1 MRMMIP
7 AHEPVPDG
15 KRFKADSMRIAI
27 FALFACGVYGGGI
40 AAVVWAA
47 YVTMNAMRSSDS
59 LPVLPWVAAFVFVVS
74 GMLTVVYGF
83 FFRPRE
89 CRISENQV
97 GLVFWDGTGKVMD
110 RRKLDSV
117 EVSRSRIVLRGEGKR
132 LVVGSMFADW
142 KILRAQLAAWK
153 TPPAGG

>member
-1 MRMMIP
+1 MIP

-15 KRFKADSMRIAI
+15 KRFKADTMRIAL
-27 FALFACGVYGGGI
+27 FGLFACGVYGGGI
-40 AAVVWAA
+40 ATVVWAA
-47 YVTMNAMRSSDS
+47 YVTNTAMRDTGSM
-59 LPVLPWVAAFVFVVS
+59 PVLPWVAAFIMVIS

-89 CRISENQV
+89 CRISENEV
-97 GLVFWDGTGKVMD
+97 GLVFWDGRGKVMD

-117 EVSRSRIVLRGEGKR
+117 EVGASRIVLRGGGKR

-142 KILRAQLAAWK
+142 KTLRTQLAAWK
-153 TPPAGG
+153 TPAP